1 MSSFCPSSHSDYILF
16 PPLEL
21 DMIYA
26 SLYAFYF
33 SKDYVILYNVS
44 KRLDWYFAFIN
55 ACAKHIRK
63 LTVNLPNRLE

>member
-1 MSSFCPSSHSDYILF
+1 MSSFCPSSHSDYILS
-16 PPLEL
+16 PLEL

-44 KRLDWYFAFIN
+44 KRLDWYFA
-55 ACAKHIRK
+55 
-63 LTVNLPNRLE
+63 